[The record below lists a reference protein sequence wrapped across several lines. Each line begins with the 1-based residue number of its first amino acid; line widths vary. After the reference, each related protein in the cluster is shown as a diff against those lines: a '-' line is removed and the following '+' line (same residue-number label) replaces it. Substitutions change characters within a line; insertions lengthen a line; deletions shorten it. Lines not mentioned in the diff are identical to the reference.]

1 MDCWTAYSLVLLSG
15 CPDRAVELLKY
26 QDVIIRT
33 YRSFPRSDVWLR
45 YDHNFRRKAACSP
58 VQLDWGATDLE
69 VFHQAYT
76 SNNVLQA
83 PPPSYTPA
91 RSSHPHPQRPWV
103 ASRIVDGG
111 TSVNT
116 AMAHTAWSS
125 AVVLRIAVDLFH
137 ALAPRPAPPTRRG
150 LFVPTV
156 RAQPPHDDCPT
167 RPDVRP
173 SLSSYLFGLPEPQDS
188 ECLPRHASHSSL
200 PAPPAIMTEHHSI
213 ALLHASLVVP
223 AGSSSSFSP
232 VVSPPALGSVTA
244 ASSLAPLPPASAISP
259 IVLPALATELQHHPD
274 KSFSKYLLSGFTDGF
289 RVGFQPAL
297 VPQLHSASSNMRSAL
312 QNPQVVN
319 AYLAREAQ
327 IGRIPGPFPYLDSA
341 LSPSVAALASGDSS
355 WTYPSQL
362 GIALTTA
369 STGRTSPCHMPDTT
383 QTYKALTLRELL
395 GQWLVFMFPHC
406 RHVRRW

>member
-1 MDCWTAYSLVLLSG
+1 MSSSGRIGASHVPTCGCGTTATSGGKLHAHQSSWTGAPLTWRCSTK
-15 CPDRAVELLKY
+15 PT
-26 QDVIIRT
+26 Q
-33 YRSFPRSDVWLR
+33 
-45 YDHNFRRKAACSP
+45 AATHSRP
-58 VQLDWGATDLE
+58 HLHPT
-69 VFHQAYT
+69 
-76 SNNVLQA
+76 
-83 PPPSYTPA
+83 PPPVRRTLSA
-91 RSSHPHPQRPWV
+91 VVARPWARPQVRRSAAPGITV
-103 ASRIVDGG
+103 AAPAVSRIVDAGM
-111 TSVNT
+111 SANT

-125 AVVLRIAVDLFH
+125 AVVLRIAVDLVH
-137 ALAPRPAPPTRRG
+137 ALAPRPALPTRRG
-150 LFVPTV
+150 LFVPAV
-156 RAQPPHDDCPT
+156 RAQPPLDDGPL
-167 RPDVRP
+167 RPDVLP
-173 SLSSYLFGLPEPQDS
+173 SSSSCLFGLPEPQDS
-188 ECLPRHASHSSL
+188 ECLPRQASRSSL
-200 PAPPAIMTEHHSI
+200 PAPPAIVTEHHSF
-213 ALLHASLVVP
+213 AFLHASLGVP
-223 AGSSSSFSP
+223 AGSSNSVSP
-232 VVSPPALGSVTA
+232 MVSPPASGSVTA
-244 ASSLAPLPPASAISP
+244 ASSLPPLTPASAISP

-274 KSFSKYLLSGFTDGF
+274 KSFSQYLLSGFTDGF

-327 IGRIPGPFPYLDSA
+327 IGRIPGPFPCLDSA